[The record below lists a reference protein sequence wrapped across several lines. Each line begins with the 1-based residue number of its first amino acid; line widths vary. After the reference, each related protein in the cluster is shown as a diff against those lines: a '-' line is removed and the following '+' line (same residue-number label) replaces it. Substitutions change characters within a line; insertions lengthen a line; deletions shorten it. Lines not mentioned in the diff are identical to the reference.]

1 MMNKV
6 VSNYLDQARSLSNST
21 ILPLVD
27 LGLMTPAITM
37 EENVQFR
44 VRVFEIFLIKLIGS
58 IIQQINCLFCSFSM
72 QSINLS
78 FFFSPG
84 YFTCILCFFLGNHT

>member
-1 MMNKV
+1 MMTKV

-44 VRVFEIFLIKLIGS
+44 VRVFEQKFDQTNWKH
-58 IIQQINCLFCSFSM
+58 IIQQR
-72 QSINLS
+72 
-78 FFFSPG
+78 
-84 YFTCILCFFLGNHT
+84 

>member
-1 MMNKV
+1 MMTKV

-44 VRVFEIFLIKLIGS
+44 VRVFEKNLIKLIGS
-58 IIQQINCLFCSFSM
+58 IIQQIN
-72 QSINLS
+72 
-78 FFFSPG
+78 
-84 YFTCILCFFLGNHT
+84 